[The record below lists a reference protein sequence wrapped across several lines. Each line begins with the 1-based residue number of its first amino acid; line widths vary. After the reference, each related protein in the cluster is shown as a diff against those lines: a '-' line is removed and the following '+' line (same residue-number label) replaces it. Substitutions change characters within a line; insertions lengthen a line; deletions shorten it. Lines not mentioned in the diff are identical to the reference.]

1 MRQKAAAVP
10 KMGGDEQGRAS
21 RPIVHPSL
29 WAVAVTVA
37 LLAVALLAA
46 GFRPQMS
53 SPRSSDPSDSHS
65 GPRERSAKTP
75 SDRVT
80 RGNPLTRGKEILLR
94 LYTNIS
100 DHHIFTLAAGM
111 TFYTLLAI
119 FPALAALV
127 AIYGFFSNPAAI
139 SAHVDTLSGILPG
152 GAIEIARNQ
161 LTRVAS
167 KGEQTL
173 GVAFVLGLAVSLWS
187 ANNATK
193 SLFDTLNV
201 IHGETEKRSFISLNA
216 ISLLFT
222 GGAIVFALLAIAAVI
237 VLPVALRHLG
247 SSEAADTIVR
257 IARWPALFVVLA
269 LVLALIY
276 RYGPSRETQ
285 RWRWITWGS
294 ASASMLWLAASVLFS
309 WYTAN
314 FGSYNATYGSL
325 GAVIGF
331 MTWLWI
337 SATVVLLGAE
347 LDAEMERQR
356 TAIDVKSGVSRPHA
370 IR

>member
-1 MRQKAAAVP
+1 
-10 KMGGDEQGRAS
+10 
-21 RPIVHPSL
+21 
-29 WAVAVTVA
+29 
-37 LLAVALLAA
+37 
-46 GFRPQMS
+46 MS
-53 SPRSSDPSDSHS
+53 SPHSSDLSDSHA
-65 GPRERSAKTP
+65 GPPGRSAKTP
-75 SDRVT
+75 SSPLRH
-80 RGNPLTRGKEILLR
+80 RNPLARGKDVLLR

-127 AIYGFFSNPAAI
+127 AIYGFFANPSAI
-139 SAHVDTLSGILPG
+139 TAHVDSLSGILPG

-167 KGEQTL
+167 KGGQTL
-173 GVAFVLGLAVSLWS
+173 GLAFVLGLAVSLWS

-201 IHGETEKRSFISLNA
+201 IHGETEKRSFITLNA
-216 ISLLFT
+216 ITLLFT
-222 GGAIVFALLAIAAVI
+222 GGAIVFALLAIAAVV

-247 SSEAADTIVR
+247 SSEVADTIVR
-257 IARWPALFVVLA
+257 IGRWPALFVVLA

-294 ASASMLWLAASVLFS
+294 ASASVLWLAASVLFS

-347 LDAEMERQR
+347 LDVELARDRRDIE
-356 TAIDVKSGVSRPHA
+356 VKSGVSRPHA
-370 IR
+370 VR

>member
-1 MRQKAAAVP
+1 
-10 KMGGDEQGRAS
+10 
-21 RPIVHPSL
+21 
-29 WAVAVTVA
+29 
-37 LLAVALLAA
+37 
-46 GFRPQMS
+46 MS
-53 SPRSSDPSDSHS
+53 STRSSDPSGAHS
-65 GPRERSAKTP
+65 GPRGRSVKTA
-75 SDRVT
+75 S
-80 RGNPLTRGKEILLR
+80 NPATRGKELLRR

-127 AIYGFFSNPAAI
+127 AIYGFFSNPTAI
-139 SAHVDTLSGILPG
+139 SAHIDTLSGILPG

-161 LTRVAS
+161 LTHVAS
-167 KGEQTL
+167 KGGQTL
-173 GVAFVLGLAVSLWS
+173 GVAFVLGLVVSLWS
-187 ANNATK
+187 ANAAMK
-193 SLFDTLNV
+193 GLFDTLNV
-201 IHGETEKRSFISLNA
+201 IHGETEKRSFVALNA

-222 GGAIVFALLAIAAVI
+222 GAAIVFALLAVAAVI
-237 VLPVALRHLG
+237 VLPVALKYVG

-257 IARWPALFVVLA
+257 IGRWPALFVALA
-269 LVLALIY
+269 LALALIY
-276 RYGPSRETQ
+276 RYGPSWETQ

-294 ASASMLWLAASVLFS
+294 ASASVLWLAASVLFS

-347 LDAEMERQR
+347 LDVEMERQS
-356 TAIDVKSGVSRPHA
+356 TAVDGKSGASQPVA
-370 IR
+370 IQ

>member
-1 MRQKAAAVP
+1 MPSTRPSEPSGARS
-10 KMGGDEQGRAS
+10 GRRG
-21 RPIVHPSL
+21 RP
-29 WAVAVTVA
+29 
-37 LLAVALLAA
+37 
-46 GFRPQMS
+46 
-53 SPRSSDPSDSHS
+53 
-65 GPRERSAKTP
+65 AKTP
-75 SDRVT
+75 ASPVT
-80 RGNPLTRGKEILLR
+80 RGKVTLLR

-127 AIYGFFSNPAAI
+127 AIYGFFSDPTAI
-139 SAHVDTLSGILPG
+139 SAHVDTLSGILPAG
-152 GAIEIARNQ
+152 SIEIAQDQ

-167 KGEQTL
+167 KGGQTL
-173 GVAFVLGLAVSLWS
+173 GAAFVLGLAVSLWS
-187 ANNATK
+187 ANAAMK

-201 IHGETEKRSFISLNA
+201 IHGETEKRSFVALNA

-222 GGAIVFALLAIAAVI
+222 GAAIVFALLATAAVV
-237 VLPVALRHLG
+237 VLPVALRYLG
-247 SSEAADTIVR
+247 SSEAADTIVQ
-257 IARWPALFVVLA
+257 IGRWPALFVVLA
-269 LVLALIY
+269 LALAIVY
-276 RYGPSRETQ
+276 RYGPSREAQ
-285 RWRWITWGS
+285 RWHWITWGS
-294 ASASMLWLAASVLFS
+294 ASASLLWLAASVLFS

-356 TAIDVKSGVSRPHA
+356 AAIDGKSDVGRPLERR
-370 IR
+370 I